1 MFPCLLA
8 DRAGASVK
16 LEELIKRAKN
26 THWPGPRGDNVVRSF
41 GG

>member
-1 MFPCLLA
+1 MFPCPLA

-16 LEELIKRAKN
+16 LEEVMKWAKN
-26 THWPGPRGDNVVRSF
+26 THWPGPCGDNVVRSF